1 MRVSELRKNIR
12 KHKVI
17 TYPGQNFEVAI
28 VRLTQGEIIEANAR
42 TTKRLGEQ
50 PIFNSDVIA
59 IMEQLEQLS
68 LALRNPNNLEERII
82 DRKELEEEDPFLVDQ
97 LYQELS
103 EIQID
108 KSDTIDEITKEDFE
122 ELKKKLKKMDWKD
135 FDGESLKTLNYLRM
149 TLVSKEDTNN

>member
-82 DRKELEEEDPFLVDQ
+82 DRKELEEEDSFLVDQ

-108 KSDTIDEITKEDFE
+108 KSDTIDEISKEDFE

>member
-59 IMEQLEQLS
+59 IMEQ
-68 LALRNPNNLEERII
+68 
-82 DRKELEEEDPFLVDQ
+82 
-97 LYQELS
+97 
-103 EIQID
+103 
-108 KSDTIDEITKEDFE
+108 
-122 ELKKKLKKMDWKD
+122 
-135 FDGESLKTLNYLRM
+135 
-149 TLVSKEDTNN
+149 